1 MAKRYSGQ
9 SLANIAAAE
18 NCTIQNISQ
27 LIQRALGHMPQQSV
41 AEIRLLEC
49 GRLDELLA
57 AVWPAAKIG
66 DIAAIDRVLA
76 IMKRRAAM
84 LGLDLQPGYFSR
96 DDSDTDQVVRVEI
109 VGSPE
114 KERVRWLEERSERL
128 RELEAGDAP
137 TTGTLQ

>member
-1 MAKRYSGQ
+1 
-9 SLANIAAAE
+9 
-18 NCTIQNISQ
+18 
-27 LIQRALGHMPQQSV
+27 
-41 AEIRLLEC
+41 
-49 GRLDELLA
+49 
-57 AVWPAAKIG
+57 
-66 DIAAIDRVLA
+66 
-76 IMKRRAAM
+76 M